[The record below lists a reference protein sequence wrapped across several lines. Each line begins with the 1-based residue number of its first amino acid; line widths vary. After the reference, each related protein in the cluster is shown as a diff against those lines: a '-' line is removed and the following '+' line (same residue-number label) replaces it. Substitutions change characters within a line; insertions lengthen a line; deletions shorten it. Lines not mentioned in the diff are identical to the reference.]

1 LELSKIK
8 IELVP
13 AIKSAFDDYQIPA
26 PSSSY
31 SKWLTTHPNAF
42 NSQVSSKNTAE
53 KGLIRSMIRLM
64 KYWNAKND
72 YPYSSYELEQ
82 KIVNQLYY
90 SCNNLWDYIYL
101 FVNNLSTSNL
111 SSIAATNKVDRLKTI
126 CTDAKTLET
135 GGYPISAESKIV
147 EAFPVY

>member
-1 LELSKIK
+1 
-8 IELVP
+8 
-13 AIKSAFDDYQIPA
+13 
-26 PSSSY
+26 
-31 SKWLTTHPNAF
+31 
-42 NSQVSSKNTAE
+42 
-53 KGLIRSMIRLM
+53 MIRLM